1 MMGYLINILYH
12 NATTK
17 EFKELDLDY
26 DWRELDVVPFLLL
39 NFHGAHPVWN
49 NEIEYT
55 EIYIGG
61 SSIITLMTFEEFQNM
76 IL

>member
-1 MMGYLINILYH
+1 MNGYLINILYH
-12 NATTK
+12 TEETRRNK
-17 EFKELDLDY
+17 DLDIEF

-61 SSIITLMTFEEFQNM
+61 STIITLMTFDEFQNL